1 MMKVLQMLLRTP
13 GGKKAAAALWRTM
26 NRGKGLAR
34 STKRGIKRDL
44 YPGYQDLMGKGPYRN
59 VVKGQ
64 GKYKGANITAKE
76 DAALQRMSSPDR
88 ADAWEK
94 ASRMSKS
101 RSLSYR
107 VNRHPGDPTGKKMK
121 DSLPGVT
128 YGAKGEIIS
137 GTRRGIKPGWTGRDK
152 RIADKW
158 HNEQLAK
165 QYLNSSLRSGMSLR
179 DQAIARDVLGK
190 TEHMKRLRARDAMA
204 SRGRAQMQ
212 VNPKLK
218 RMYDR
223 IAEMSIKPVKAT
235 RRKPRSIYGRT
246 KAAMKPAYNKMR
258 NLRRRLREKGLV

>member
-26 NRGKGLAR
+26 NKGKGLAR

-44 YPGYQDLMGKGPYRN
+44 YPGYKELMGRGRKPASN
-59 VVKGQ
+59 
-64 GKYKGANITAKE
+64 E
-76 DAALQRMSSPDR
+76 DVLRMYERVARKPQRGMRRGRQAMTPREIDR
-88 ADAWEK
+88 FT
-94 ASRMSKS
+94 SR
-101 RSLSYR
+101 
-107 VNRHPGDPTGKKMK
+107 RHPGDPTGKKMK

-137 GTRRGIKPGWTGRDK
+137 GTRRGIKPGLKDK

-165 QYLNSSLRSGMSLR
+165 QYLHSSLRPSMSLR
-179 DQAIARDVLGK
+179 DQAIARDVLGMQK
-190 TEHMKRLRARDAMA
+190 QRR
-204 SRGRAQMQ
+204 QMQ
-212 VNPKLK
+212 VNPELK

-223 IAEMSIKPVKAT
+223 VVRMSEKPVRAT